1 MNHARRHLL
10 KLALGGAS
18 LPMLSKLGRAQD
30 YTSRPIK
37 WMIRYTPG
45 GTTDII
51 SRIVTQPLSEKLGQ
65 PIIIET
71 KPGAGTNIATE
82 TVIRAEPDGYT
93 LLFAGAP
100 NAINAALYAKLNFDF
115 IRDIAPIVG

>member
-1 MNHARRHLL
+1 GVVMTFTRRQFSR
-10 KLALGGAS
+10 LALGGVA
-18 LPMLSKLGRAQD
+18 LPLLPEAARAQD
-30 YTSRPIK
+30 YPSRPIR
-37 WMIRYTPG
+37 WMLGYTPG

-51 SRIVTQPLSEKLGQ
+51 SRLVTQPLSEKLGQ

-82 TVIRAEPDGYT
+82 AVIRAEPDGYT

-100 NAINAALYAKLNFDF
+100 NAINASLYAKLNF
-115 IRDIAPIVG
+115 VLL